1 MEVRL
6 LFALGLEASIVC
18 REGESPQPAW
28 CQGHGASR
36 EPGPVSAQ
44 AVLWVGAWPG
54 HRSAQLS
61 PLPARDLSSHP
72 SLPHSPLCLSLPS
85 GCSAVTLGVLPGQAE
100 PGYWPA
106 LGLSV
111 CLSVCLIVHWL
122 FQMAHSPVL
131 ALLQDHASTGCQW
144 LMLPSAHKGVN
155 SYAEFWTGEGWGAK
169 QQPSSSSAPAGFAR
183 GALLPS
189 PYLLLQMTSCS
200 QSSAAKPV
208 QKLGLPLGTSVFL
221 MEILHLNARSPWVS
235 PRGNWEPGMTLSMPC
250 SHCVWSLSWPEE
262 WSR

>member
-1 MEVRL
+1 MARPPQCPAEP
-6 LFALGLEASIVC
+6 FA
-18 REGESPQPAW
+18 
-28 CQGHGASR
+28 CQGLVIPPIPPAQPLVPVPPFWLLSCHPWGPSRASR
-36 EPGPVSAQ
+36 TWVLASPG
-44 AVLWVGAWPG
+44 
-54 HRSAQLS
+54 
-61 PLPARDLSSHP
+61 
-72 SLPHSPLCLSLPS
+72 
-85 GCSAVTLGVLPGQAE
+85 
-100 PGYWPA
+100 
-106 LGLSV
+106 SV

-131 ALLQDHASTGCQW
+131 ALLQDHDSAGCQW
-144 LMLPSAHKGVN
+144 LMLPSAHKGVH

-169 QQPSSSSAPAGFAR
+169 QQPSSSSAAAGFAR